1 MKRILFSMMSL
12 LLMGAN
18 VMADNTITVDGVTLP
33 QGGQADLVVKYN
45 FDGETDFSGFQFN
58 ITLPENVSFVTT
70 GGNVSYTKGD
80 SYDGSPT
87 CKIVEGVLNVAC
99 YTTNSTPISGTSGTL
114 LTLRIQGSADLTVG
128 NTYVGNLTD
137 PRLSTALGVST
148 SVSPSTF
155 NITVSAPLNKVTL
168 DETSTTAPTASD
180 GAVNVTVNR
189 TINANEWSTICL
201 PFDMTETQVT
211 TAFGTGA
218 QLRKLDSWSFEGEP
232 TAAESFTLNFTSIST
247 ITKNIP
253 CLIRVT
259 DNISTF
265 DVDGVVIDPATNPR
279 AEGVVYY
286 DETTDEDYT
295 ARLTGTYKA
304 ETTIPDKAMFLL
316 DNQLWYSKGSTK
328 TKAFRG
334 YFRFGSVVLDA
345 YNTPNA
351 ARVTMNFD
359 NETTGISNRL
369 TDSESNIFYNLQ
381 GQRVDAPAGGIFI
394 RNGKKVIIK

>member
-1 MKRILFSMMSL
+1 MMSL

-45 FDGETDFSGFQFN
+45 FDGETAFSGFQFN

-114 LTLRIQGSADLTVG
+114 LTLKIQGSADLTVG
-128 NTYVGNLTD
+128 KTYVGNLTD

-148 SVSPSTF
+148 PVSPSSF
-155 NITVSAPLNKVTL
+155 NITVSAPLARVTL
-168 DETSTTAPTASD
+168 YETSTTAPTASD

-201 PFDMTETQVT
+201 PFDMTASQVA
-211 TAFGTGA
+211 TAFGTDV
-218 QLRKLDSWSFEGEP
+218 QLRQLSSWSFEGEP

-247 ITKNIP
+247 ITKNVP
-253 CLIRVT
+253 CLIKVT
-259 DNISTF
+259 DAITSF
-265 DVDGVVIDPATNPR
+265 DVDGVVIDPV
-279 AEGVVYY
+279 AEPS
-286 DETTDEDYT
+286 T
-295 ARLTGTYKA
+295 AAINYSRGSRPVKSYSAYLYGTYTK
-304 ETTIPDKAMFLL
+304 TTVYDKDMFLSE
-316 DNQLWYSKGSTK
+316 NQLWYSKGNTAI
-328 TKAFRG
+328 KAFRATF
-334 YFRFGSVVLDA
+334 YFYGEGTNVVLSA

-351 ARVTMNFD
+351 ARVTLNFD
-359 NETTGISNRL
+359 GESTGISKRL
-369 TDSESNIFYNLQ
+369 TDSESDIFYNLQ

-394 RNGKKVIIK
+394 KNGKKVIIK